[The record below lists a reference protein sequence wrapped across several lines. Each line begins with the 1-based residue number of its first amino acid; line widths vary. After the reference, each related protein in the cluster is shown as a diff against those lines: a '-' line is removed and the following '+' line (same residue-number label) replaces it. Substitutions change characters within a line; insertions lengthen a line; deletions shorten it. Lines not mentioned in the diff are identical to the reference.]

1 MISNSKLPK
10 GTPMFE
16 RFDDYARMV
25 VVNAQEEARLL
36 NHNYIGT
43 EHLLLGLIVV
53 DDTTAARILASLNV
67 TYEASRER
75 VIEIVGLG
83 ALPCPIS
90 HLPFT
95 PRGKKV
101 LELSLREALAL
112 EDRYINTGHILLGL
126 LLQDEASVAI
136 KVFKNLGV
144 SPDDIRDKV
153 IADMSNNQDEPVIEL
168 NLSALGLGE
177 RLSKLRAL
185 GELVGEDDAEY
196 KTALAR
202 LLETAARRIRKMVAD
217 SGQS

>member
-1 MISNSKLPK
+1 MVSNPKLPK
-10 GTPMFE
+10 GTTMFE
-16 RFDDYARMV
+16 SFDDHARKV

-144 SPDDIRDKV
+144 NSKV
-153 IADMSNNQDEPVIEL
+153 FII
-168 NLSALGLGE
+168 
-177 RLSKLRAL
+177 
-185 GELVGEDDAEY
+185 
-196 KTALAR
+196 
-202 LLETAARRIRKMVAD
+202 
-217 SGQS
+217 